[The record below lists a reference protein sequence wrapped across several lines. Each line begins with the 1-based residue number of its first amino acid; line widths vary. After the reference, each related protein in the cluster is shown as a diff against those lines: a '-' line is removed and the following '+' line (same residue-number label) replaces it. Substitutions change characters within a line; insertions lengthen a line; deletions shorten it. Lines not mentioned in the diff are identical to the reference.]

1 VEKSS
6 VLDRYETFLVAE
18 KNLSEST
25 VATYLS
31 HLRRFA
37 DFLKRR
43 SVSFETA
50 RSGDV
55 SDFLAEEAETHSART
70 RAKGLSCL
78 RSLFFYMQRDQL
90 RPDNPAGDIVMPR
103 MRKNLP
109 EVFDVEQVDRI
120 LAAIDVAKPL
130 GMRDRCLFEL
140 IYSCGLRVSEAA
152 GLTLDRVFPKEG
164 VILVSGKGG
173 KERFVPLGGDAQ
185 FWLEEYIAK
194 ARPAILGANGSAL
207 RTRNAVFVNHTG
219 RPLSRK
225 GIWKRFKGTLRTSG
239 DNGKVHTLRHSFATH
254 LLHGGADL
262 RAVQELLGHADI
274 STTQIYTHIPQ
285 ESLSGYHKRYHP
297 RG

>member
-1 VEKSS
+1 VGKPAI
-6 VLDRYETFLVAE
+6 LDHYETFLVAE

-25 VATYLS
+25 VATYLGL
-31 HLRRFA
+31 LRRFA
-37 DFLKRR
+37 DFLENRAVAIE
-43 SVSFETA
+43 SA
-50 RSGDV
+50 SGLDV
-55 SDFLAEEAETHSART
+55 SDFLADEAETHSART
-70 RAKGLSCL
+70 RAKSLSCL
-78 RSLFFYMQRDQL
+78 RSLFSWMQRDQL

-152 GLTLDRVFPKEG
+152 GLTMDRVFPKEG
-164 VILVSGKGG
+164 MILVAGKGR

-194 ARPAILGANGSAL
+194 ARPVILGAKGSAV
-207 RTRNAVFVNHTG
+207 RARNAVFVNHIG

-225 GIWKRFKGTLRTSG
+225 GIWKRFKGTLRSSG